1 MLPILIYTEF
11 TLIAN
16 IAMAAALSIV
26 LGVITWMAL
35 SVARAVAGNTRRA
48 AAG

>member
-1 MLPILIYTEF
+1 VLPIVIYTEF
-11 TLIAN
+11 TLLAN

-26 LGVITWMAL
+26 LGVITWATL
-35 SVARAVAGNTRRA
+35 AASRAVAGATAA